1 MEWLHDLLDNGT
13 TPVLT
18 AFLLGLLTAVSPCP
32 LAANITAIGFIGKNI
47 GSRRQLFAKGVLYTL
62 GRIAAYTVLGIVLI
76 CILRQGASVLGI
88 RKAIA
93 AWSEVLFGPLL
104 LLIGLFMLFGSR
116 LKLPQGSPGARNEA
130 FAGKGGWGAFL
141 LGALFALSFCPTS
154 GVFYFGMLVPMAA
167 TTDHGWLLPAVFAV
181 ATALPVLAVAWIL
194 AFGIRHLGTFYGRMK
209 ALQTRLNTIVGVLF
223 LAVGIYYCIALA
235 A

>member
-116 LKLPQGSPGARNEA
+116 LKLPQGSPGARSEA

-167 TTDHGWLLPAVFAV
+167 TTDHGWLLPAVFAA
-181 ATALPVLAVAWIL
+181 ATALPVLAVAWICL
-194 AFGIRHLGTFYGRMK
+194 LYTSD
-209 ALQTRLNTIVGVLF
+209 
-223 LAVGIYYCIALA
+223 A
-235 A
+235 ADEY

>member
-1 MEWLHDLLDNGT
+1 M
-13 TPVLT
+13 
-18 AFLLGLLTAVSPCP
+18 
-32 LAANITAIGFIGKNI
+32 
-47 GSRRQLFAKGVLYTL
+47 
-62 GRIAAYTVLGIVLI
+62 LGIVLI

-116 LKLPQGSPGARNEA
+116 LKLPAGSPGARSEA

-141 LGALFALSFCPTS
+141 PGAPSRCRSAPRAACS
-154 GVFYFGMLVPMAA
+154 YFGMLVPMAA
-167 TTDHGWLLPAVFAV
+167 TTDHGWLLPAVFAA

-194 AFGIRHLGTFYGRMK
+194 AFGIRHLGGFLRQNEGL
-209 ALQTRLNTIVGVLF
+209 ADAANTIVGVLF